1 MSPLD
6 APPIPDAFARPAPA
20 RRPAL
25 LAELRPRPVP
35 QRRRRLALV
44 AAAATALALAAVL
57 VPTLRDGGGAPAL
70 AVTRSGDW
78 LELRIQD
85 AGASGAE
92 LTRELRD
99 AGVDGEVRVI
109 PVPTE
114 MVGTWVVIQ
123 ESSKKQGVP
132 DFDAPPVEETVRL
145 STIEFG
151 REVLRLPIAKVRESS
166 GHFIL
171 WAGREA
177 QPGEDVAAN
186 RTAFDQWWRD
196 LYAREHPPALKTP

>member
-6 APPIPDAFARPAPA
+6 APPIPDAFACPASA

-70 AVTRSGDW
+70 AVTHSGDW

-85 AGASGAE
+85 AGASGAQ

-109 PVPTE
+109 PVPAE
-114 MVGTWVVIQ
+114 LVGTWAVI
-123 ESSKKQGVP
+123 EEASKRSGVP
-132 DFDAPPVEETVRL
+132 DFSAPPVEETVRL
-145 STIEFG
+145 NTIEYG
-151 REVLRLPIAKVRESS
+151 REVLRLPISRVRESS

-171 WAGREA
+171 WAGRAAE
-177 QPGEDVAAN
+177 PGEDVAASPA
-186 RTAFDQWWRD
+186 TFVQWFGAM
-196 LYAREHPPALKTP
+196 LTRERHPTP